1 MDKKNISIFSR
12 INNKLSKASLVTKLR
27 FSFVAILT
35 PTFFV
40 CIICMLRIWDS
51 TVRYDQVVQN
61 ASVASGFSNDFKSDF
76 DHKIYLIIRGSQ
88 SFASP
93 SPYEDI
99 RNAREILSE
108 LMNTSDYES
117 SREKIEEIEKY
128 LVSLER
134 FVNQIE
140 KYKSEGG
147 HYDDSINIWENDIQR
162 VTSLIQDSIL
172 EYTYYSTSEL
182 KGVSVNLRNMA
193 VQTFQWTALLM
204 LIIIII
210 AFFLSIFI
218 PESIS
223 RPIREIANVTNQ
235 VAQGDLSVRV
245 KGENGMEA
253 RMLSGSINIMIEKLS
268 GLLETVKIEQEN
280 LRKAE
285 FELLQAQINPHFL
298 YNTLDTIVWLAESGD
313 QREVVNM
320 VESLSD
326 FFRTSLSQGKKCI
339 TLEEERCHVES
350 YLKIQQIRY
359 RDIMEYEI
367 DIPEKFYNYYIPKIT
382 LQPLVENA
390 LYHGVKN
397 KRGKGK
403 ITIKAYEE
411 GENLIL
417 EVADNGQGIRNERL
431 EEIEKGLEK
440 NTPYEKEGFFGIRN
454 VNERIRLLYGEN
466 SGITIKSQYKKGSN
480 VYILLPINENNMDNF
495 LKSKE
500 NQLFK

>member
-1 MDKKNISIFSR
+1 
-12 INNKLSKASLVTKLR
+12 
-27 FSFVAILT
+27 
-35 PTFFV
+35 
-40 CIICMLRIWDS
+40 MLRIWDS

-61 ASVASGFSNDFKSDF
+61 ASVASGFSNDFKNDF

-99 RNAREILSE
+99 SEARKILRE
-108 LMNTSDYES
+108 LMETSDNEI

-140 KYKSEGG
+140 DYKSEGG
-147 HYDDSINIWENDIQR
+147 HYDDSINLWENDIQR
-162 VTSLIQDSIL
+162 VTSLIQDAIL

-182 KGVSVNLRNMA
+182 KEASVHLRNMA
-193 VQTFQWTALLM
+193 VRTFQWTALFI
-204 LIIIII
+204 LIIILV
-210 AFFLSIFI
+210 AFFLSIVI

-223 RPIREIANVTNQ
+223 RPIRQIANITNQ

-245 KGENGMEA
+245 KGGNGMEA
-253 RMLSGSINIMIEKLS
+253 RMLSDSLNIMIEKLS
-268 GLLETVKIEQEN
+268 ALIETVTIEQEN

-313 QREVVNM
+313 LKEVVNM

-367 DIPEKFYNYYIPKIT
+367 DIPERYYNIYIPKIT

-403 ITIKAYEE
+403 ISIKAYEE

-417 EVADNGQGIRNERL
+417 EVADNGQGIQKERL
-431 EEIEKGLEK
+431 EEIERGLEK
-440 NTPYEKEGFFGIRN
+440 NTPYEKESFFGIRN
-454 VNERIRLLYGEN
+454 VNERIHLLYGEK
-466 SGITIKSQYKKGSN
+466 SGISIKSQYRKGSN
-480 VYILLPINENNMDNF
+480 VYILLPIGKNTMDNF
-495 LKSKE
+495 LKNEKNSTFQIRKHTF
-500 NQLFK
+500 Q